1 MDWQWI
7 VEHLVTFVVGLAS
20 GWTAKIVISRRS
32 SRRVNKVT
40 QKGNFAGGDIVG
52 GDMHKNNRG

>member
-7 VEHLVTFVVGLAS
+7 IEHFVTFIVGLVG
-20 GWTAKIVISRRS
+20 GWSAKVVISRRS
-32 SRRVNKVT
+32 NNRINKVN